1 VLAGAVKDLA
11 VVLMRLCFEK
21 NGERRMPNGNRD
33 GNDPDQMDILGE
45 LICRLNPYTRRTDPD
60 SGKTTG
66 DMDVLLAPDSLGDPK
81 NPYAKVQMEVDTKYP
96 GTWSFKGQA
105 QTVNTAVRIRYRY
118 PVKNKDGKFMYWV
131 DDYLLLGYEGSGGG

>member
-1 VLAGAVKDLA
+1 
-11 VVLMRLCFEK
+11 
-21 NGERRMPNGNRD
+21 MPNGTRT
-33 GNDPDQMDILGE
+33 GNDPDQMAILGE

-81 NPYAKVQMEVDTKYP
+81 NLYAKVQMEVDTKYP
-96 GTWSFKGQA
+96 ESWSFKGQP
-105 QTVNTAVRIRYRY
+105 QKVNTAVRIRYRY
-118 PVKNKDGKFMYWV
+118 PVKDKDGRFLYWV